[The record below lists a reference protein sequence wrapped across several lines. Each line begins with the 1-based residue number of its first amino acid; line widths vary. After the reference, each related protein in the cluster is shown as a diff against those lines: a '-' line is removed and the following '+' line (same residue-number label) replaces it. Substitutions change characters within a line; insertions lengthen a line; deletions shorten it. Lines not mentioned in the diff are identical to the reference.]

1 MIVVEPYITSLM
13 VDIDDYSGTLNQET
27 MRIKNISDSRNL
39 GWAPLLS
46 PSSTWCLI
54 YLVMRSFLRFN
65 LDTSFLSIVVFG
77 EFIVDDKRGDEVKKF
92 WLRNIFVLLC
102 SRFTKLQE
110 EIVRP
115 RSGDAAPF
123 VVKPTL
129 KMSEVWKLST
139 IKRQWLLL
147 FYA

>member
-1 MIVVEPYITSLM
+1 
-13 VDIDDYSGTLNQET
+13 
-27 MRIKNISDSRNL
+27 
-39 GWAPLLS
+39 
-46 PSSTWCLI
+46 
-54 YLVMRSFLRFN
+54 MRSFLRFN

-129 KMSEVWKLST
+129 KMNFGFVQAFQLILEGGLRADFYDVSEE
-139 IKRQWLLL
+139 
-147 FYA
+147 